1 MSLRV
6 LARASAVYT
15 IGNIAPRFG
24 AFILLPLYLRFLTP
38 SEYGQFALLTSLSG
52 VLGLVLT
59 LGLDGALMRLHFDH
73 QGTGRATLYGSLT
86 LFSIGASATVT
97 LLIGVAVAPFFSTLF
112 AGIPFFPLGALTLLI
127 AFAGTIQYVPS
138 VLFRANGQPGYFVA
152 YNLGTFVVASL
163 ASVLLIVV
171 LRLGVAGILVGQL
184 VGALLTFGVAIG
196 ILMSL
201 GAWSFSRSVLTAAL
215 RYGLPLVPHALSNW
229 VLRLSDRWLIALL
242 IGLPVVQ
249 VQAAIGVYSFG
260 YQVAS
265 VISIIVVSFNF
276 AWSPY
281 FFRIGERPSAPVL
294 YRHVAT
300 LVIAGLLAI
309 AVGLSALAPEIVNV
323 VATSRYAQAVD
334 VIRVVAFASVFQG
347 QYTMLV
353 TVIFFRK
360 RTGRLAMLTLGAGIT
375 NFLLN
380 ILLIPRIGIM
390 GAAWSTLIAYGAWA
404 LATTWFALR
413 LYPIRLDATRSIVLA
428 SVAVAVVWL
437 AAQVSLPDA
446 PAVQALVH
454 LAIGVTYAAFAVLV
468 AARPLMALRGLTM
481 GLAVD
486 AAHPG

>member
-24 AFILLPLYLRFLTP
+24 AFILLPVYLRFLSP

-59 LGLDGALMRLHFDH
+59 FGLDGALMRLHFEH
-73 QGTGRATLYGSLT
+73 QDRARATLYGSLT
-86 LFSIGASATVT
+86 LFTIGASAAVT
-97 LLIGVAVAPFFSTLF
+97 LLFGLAVAPFFSTLF

-127 AFAGTIQYVPS
+127 AFASTIQYVPS

-171 LRLGVAGILVGQL
+171 LRLGVAGVLIGQL
-184 VGALLTFGVAIG
+184 IGAVLIFGVAIG
-196 ILMSL
+196 ILKSL
-201 GAWSFSRSVLTAAL
+201 GAWSFSRTVLGSAL
-215 RYGLPLVPHALSNW
+215 RFGLPLVPHALSNW

-260 YQVAS
+260 YQIAS
-265 VISIIVVSFNF
+265 VISIIVISFNF

-281 FFRIGERPSAPVL
+281 FFRIGDRPSAPIL
-294 YRHVAT
+294 YRHITT
-300 LVIAGLLAI
+300 LVIAGLLTL
-309 AVGLSALAPEIVNV
+309 AVGLCALAPEIVNV
-323 VATSRYAQAVD
+323 VATSRYAKAVD

-353 TVIFFRK
+353 TLIFFRK
-360 RTGRLAMLTLGAGIT
+360 RTGRLALLTLGAGT
-375 NFLLN
+375 MNFLLN
-380 ILLIPRIGIM
+380 FVLIPRFGIM

-404 LATTWFALR
+404 IATTWFALR
-413 LYPIRLDATRSIVLA
+413 LYPIRLDLIRSLVLA
-428 SVAVAVVWL
+428 TAALAAVWL

-446 PAVQALVH
+446 PLAQGLAH
-454 LAIGVTYAAFAVLV
+454 LAIGAVYAAFAVLV
-468 AARPLMALRGLTM
+468 AVRPLGAIRSLTRGVAVEAARP
-481 GLAVD
+481 
-486 AAHPG
+486 

>member
-24 AFILLPLYLRFLTP
+24 AFILLPVYLRFL
-38 SEYGQFALLTSLSG
+38 SQAEYGQFALLTSLSG

-73 QGTGRATLYGSLT
+73 QDRARASLYGSLT
-86 LFSIGASATVT
+86 LFSIGASAALT
-97 LLIGVAVAPFFSTLF
+97 LLFGVAVAPFFSTLF
-112 AGIPFFPLGALTLLI
+112 AGIPFFPLGMLTLLI

-138 VLFRANGQPGYFVA
+138 VLFRANGQAGFFVA
-152 YNLGTFVVASL
+152 YNLGTFVIASA
-163 ASVLLIVV
+163 ASVLLVVV
-171 LRLGVAGILVGQL
+171 LRLGVVGVLIGQL
-184 VGALLTFGVAIG
+184 IGGVLIFGVAIG
-196 ILMSL
+196 IMLSL
-201 GAWSFSRSVLTAAL
+201 GAWTFSRTVLGSAL
-215 RYGLPLVPHALSNW
+215 RFGLPLVPHAVSNW

-260 YQVAS
+260 YQIAS
-265 VISIIVVSFNF
+265 IISIIVISFNF

-281 FFRIGERPSAPVL
+281 FFRIGDRPSAPIL
-294 YRHVAT
+294 YRQITTV
-300 LVIAGLLAI
+300 VIAGLLAL

-353 TVIFFRK
+353 TLIFFRK
-360 RTGRLAMLTLGAGIT
+360 RTGRLAMLTLGAGIV

-380 ILLIPRIGIM
+380 FLLIPRIGIM

-404 LATTWFALR
+404 MATTWFAVR
-413 LYPIRLDATRSIVLA
+413 LYPIRLDWVRSLLLA
-428 SVAVAVVWL
+428 ASALAVVWL
-437 AAQVSLPDA
+437 AAQVSLSDA
-446 PAVQALVH
+446 PLAQGLIH
-454 LAIGVTYAAFAVLV
+454 LAIGAGYAAFATLV
-468 AARPLMALRGLTM
+468 AVRPLRAITALTRGM
-481 GLAVD
+481 AVD
-486 AAHPG
+486 AAQA